1 MPARQVGPMTPAYTS
16 GMSFQPVSRAVPLTR
31 ILRACATIPSAVVLV
46 LSGLAAADAAA
57 QSTPAPAAS
66 AASAPAGPAVRA
78 EMGKP
83 LQAAQEAL
91 RAKDGKAALARV
103 AEMEAMPALTPYEL
117 YAINRLRTVAAVD
130 TGDHALAI
138 ASLEKVLG
146 SEHLGAN
153 ERLPMIDIMCRLA
166 LQTKDMPRAVT
177 WLTRYKEANGADPQ
191 LRRALPQVLAETNDH
206 AGSVREA
213 LLLVQADEAA
223 SQVTPEALLRN
234 LAFSQNKVGDM
245 AGYLSTLERLAR
257 LHPRQDYWNEL
268 ISRTER
274 KPGFDGNRLRLDV
287 YRLLRAVGIALEPDE
302 LADMASRAHTA
313 GLPAE
318 ASALLEEGFAAG
330 AFAKSKDLPALQ
342 KLRDQAAKAAAQDK
356 ATLGD
361 SERAALANKEGNA
374 AVNLGF
380 AMSGAGMHDK
390 AVSLIEQGMA
400 KGGLRRPDEAGL
412 HQGVALWR
420 AGRKD
425 DAVKAFGTVK
435 GSDGSADLARL
446 WSIFVAL
453 PKKPA

>member
-1 MPARQVGPMTPAYTS
+1 MPLP
-16 GMSFQPVSRAVPLTR
+16 R
-31 ILRACATIPSAVVLV
+31 ILRCGASIPTAIVLAV
-46 LSGLAAADAAA
+46 SSLAAANVAA
-57 QSTPAPAAS
+57 QSAPAPAAS

-103 AEMEAMPALTPYEL
+103 AEMEAMPALTSYEV
-117 YAINRLRTVAAVD
+117 YAINRLRTVAAID
-130 TGDHALAI
+130 TGDHALAVS
-138 ASLEKVLG
+138 ALEKVLG
-146 SEHLGAN
+146 SEHLGAS
-153 ERLPMIDIMCRLA
+153 ERLPMIDVMCRLA

-177 WLTRYKEANGADPQ
+177 WLTRYKESGGTDSQ

-213 LLLVQADEAA
+213 QLLVQADEAA
-223 SQVTPEALLRN
+223 GQVTPEPLLRN
-234 LAFSQNKVGDM
+234 LAFSQNKVGDTV
-245 AGYLSTLERLAR
+245 GYLSTLERLAR

-268 ISRTER
+268 ISRVER
-274 KPGFDGNRLRLDV
+274 KPGFDGTRLRLDV
-287 YRLLRAVGIALEPDE
+287 YRLLRAVGVALEPEE
-302 LADMASRAHTA
+302 LADMANRAHTA

-318 ASALLEEGFAAG
+318 ASELLEEGFAAG
-330 AFAKSKDLPALQ
+330 AFAKSKDLPTLQ

-356 ATLGD
+356 ATLAD
-361 SERAALANKEGNA
+361 SERAALANKEGNV

-390 AVSLIEQGMA
+390 AVSLIEQGIA
-400 KGGLRRPDEAGL
+400 KGGLRRPDEAFMR
-412 HQGVALWR
+412 QGVALWR

-425 DAVKAFGTVK
+425 DAVKAFAAVK
-435 GSDGSADLARL
+435 GADGSADLARL
-446 WSIFVAL
+446 WSIFVTL